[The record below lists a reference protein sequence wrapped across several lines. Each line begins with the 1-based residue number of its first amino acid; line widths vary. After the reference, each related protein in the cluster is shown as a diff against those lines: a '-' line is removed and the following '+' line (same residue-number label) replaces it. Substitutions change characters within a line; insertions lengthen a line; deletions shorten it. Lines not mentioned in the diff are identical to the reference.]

1 MYEERYGTVDA
12 RGERVD
18 YTPNVMVTFWSFRL
32 MIGLGMASMG
42 IGVLVLWL
50 IRSGRLITR
59 PVLGKAALWTMWLPF
74 VACSFGWIFTEM
86 GRQPWVIV
94 PNLADPVSQVY
105 MLTADGVSAVVSAG
119 TVLSSMIIFTLL
131 YAALGVVWFLLLRRY
146 IREGVHTQTAE
157 VQTSKRDEDKAAAE
171 APVLSFAY

>member
-1 MYEERYGTVDA
+1 
-12 RGERVD
+12 
-18 YTPNVMVTFWSFRL
+18 
-32 MIGLGMASMG
+32 
-42 IGVLVLWL
+42 
-50 IRSGRLITR
+50 
-59 PVLGKAALWTMWLPF
+59 
-74 VACSFGWIFTEM
+74 M